1 MRIDK
6 DLFWYEKRVAELE
19 AMRWK
24 DTERLKTLGEKVL
37 ALAQQNL
44 AQLAAI
50 EVKNAAISYLH
61 DEKCDYMR
69 RNKLGDPLKESSA
82 KVARNAL
89 ALNPSPD
96 LLAQRDKKRDVAL
109 LRQLAATFRKKE
121 NWGIDPV
128 HYLLRLASERESG
141 EWKPTLEV
149 K

>member
-1 MRIDK
+1 MEDFSFEVSPASKLSKANTRIK
-6 DLFWYEKRVAELE
+6 E
-19 AMRWK
+19 
-24 DTERLKTLGEKVL
+24 
-37 ALAQQNL
+37 LAQQNL

-121 NWGIDPV
+121 NWGIDPN
-128 HYLLRLASERESG
+128 HYLLRLASECESG
-141 EWKPTLEV
+141 EWKPELEV